1 MGLGGGR
8 CGTSGAASTKVVVG
22 KNMACEKHIE
32 LGEQRQ
38 EMKYV
43 RFAGSKLCGAI

>member
-1 MGLGGGR
+1 MGLGGGG
-8 CGTSGAASTKVVVG
+8 CGISGAASTKAVAG
-22 KNMACEKHIE
+22 KNTACEKHIE
-32 LGEQRQ
+32 LGEERQ